1 MKKSLIA
8 LAVLAASGAAM
19 AQSSVTLYGIADV
32 WVGSVKTDTAGGAST
47 STASMISGGASSSR
61 WGMKGSEDLG
71 GGLKANFQLDQGF
84 TLDDGVGAGFGR
96 QSWVGLSGGFGQVK
110 FGLTGTAYDDV
121 IGSLNAVFDSDLAPT
136 NNPGGAVFKSN
147 TGGKIGNQIYYGS
160 PAFGGAV
167 AALSYSLAEDA
178 NGAPAGAA
186 SYTAFSVKYSG
197 GPLAAYFGYQKKDV
211 NNINDDQAEM
221 QLGGSYNFGMAT
233 AKLTFGKVNNTAN
246 TTGGTSEWMLGADF
260 PLSAA
265 TTLSAGYARS
275 TDDAAVSVNGEVK
288 RTGFGI
294 AVAHSLSKRTT
305 VYGGLKRASDDK
317 GTAADVDSNVYAV
330 GIMHKF

>member
-32 WVGSVKTDTAGGAST
+32 WVGSVKTDVAGGAST
-47 STASMISGGASSSR
+47 SVTSMISGGVSTSR

-71 GGLKANFQLDQGF
+71 GGLKANFQLEQGF
-84 TLDDGVGAGFGR
+84 TLDDGAGNGFSR

-110 FGLTGTAYDDV
+110 FGRSGSAYDDV
-121 IGSLNAVFDSDLAPT
+121 VGSLNAVFDSDLAPT

-147 TGGKIGNQIYYGS
+147 TGGKIANQIYYGS
-160 PAFGGAV
+160 PDFGGIV
-167 AALSYSLAEDA
+167 GALSYSLSEDA
-178 NGAPAGAA
+178 NNVPAGNS
-186 SYTAFSVKYSG
+186 SYTALSLKYSG
-197 GPLAAYFGYQKKDV
+197 GPLAAYFGYQKNDI
-211 NNINDDQAEM
+211 NNVNDDQAEM
-221 QLGGSYNFGMAT
+221 ELGASYNFGMAT

-260 PLSAA
+260 PLSAS

-294 AVAHSLSKRTT
+294 AAAHSLSKRTT
-305 VYGGLKRASDDK
+305 VYGGLKRASNDN
-317 GTAADVDSNVYAV
+317 GTAADVDTNVYAV
-330 GIMHKF
+330 GIKHTF